1 MKRIAVFVGMIALL
15 VPMATGCTQLA
26 LGSSGDTSESA
37 SLPTQTPVI
46 IERTVEVTRIVEVVA
61 TPTPLPPT
69 PVPTPT
75 QVADLPGTRDLSI
88 VPRPP
93 EASIARYAT
102 SRKHLFLDYS
112 LAPGGLTAGEMAEYF
127 TAAMDNYGWE
137 LTRLDAEDQRISL
150 TFEPGPDA
158 PEPMQDVDY
167 VRVLIK
173 GDINEISIII
183 NTVREVVDW
192 EPFLK
197 S

>member
-1 MKRIAVFVGMIALL
+1 
-15 VPMATGCTQLA
+15 
-26 LGSSGDTSESA
+26 
-37 SLPTQTPVI
+37 
-46 IERTVEVTRIVEVVA
+46 
-61 TPTPLPPT
+61 
-69 PVPTPT
+69 
-75 QVADLPGTRDLSI
+75 
-88 VPRPP
+88 
-93 EASIARYAT
+93 
-102 SRKHLFLDYS
+102 
-112 LAPGGLTAGEMAEYF
+112 MAEYF

-192 EPFLK
+192 EPFLR